1 MTTLSLHKYDKICV
15 KSRTKQK
22 LPEPVK
28 YNQEEY
34 TQLRMYFKCESQYY
48 TKHMK
53 VNFWYSKDIEQW
65 RWILTCDEDISIH
78 ESGSRKNLRLALND
92 VATTMEYLLDEEVI
106 E

>member
-1 MTTLSLHKYDKICV
+1 MSTLSLHKYDKIYV
-15 KSRTKQK
+15 KSRNPYKK
-22 LPEPVK
+22 PEPVK
-28 YNQEEY
+28 YCEEEY

-65 RWILTCDEDISIH
+65 RWILTCEEDISIH

-92 VATTMEYLLDEEVI
+92 VATTMEYLLDTEDI